1 MRPFVVTLVAAL
13 ATPLVLAACGGDS
26 SPTAPTAPPAL
37 AVSPTRSVPF
47 DPSHTYR
54 FQTKCSAGAANSLVG
69 ITTIG
74 TIYVTCNSWTE
85 IGAINNSPFY
95 SFDYTIALA
104 APADSAKLCSGLEVT
119 GTGTFKC
126 RSRKYWASFE
136 VIDEG
141 VVTQ

>member
-1 MRPFVVTLVAAL
+1 MRPFVATLVAAL
-13 ATPLVLAACGGDS
+13 AAPLVLTGCGDDP
-26 SPTAPTAPPAL
+26 SPTAPTAAPAL
-37 AVSPTRSVPF
+37 AASPTRSVPF

-69 ITTIG
+69 ITTSG
-74 TIYVTCNSWTE
+74 TTYVTCNSWTE
-85 IGAINNSPFY
+85 IGALNNAPFY
-95 SFDYTIALA
+95 TFDYTIALA
-104 APADSAKLCSGLEVT
+104 APADSAKLCSGLEVA

-126 RSRKYWASFE
+126 RSQRYWASVE